1 MISVL
6 SKHDALTLDKST
18 ISSAYLT
25 EKELMDNAGKAI
37 AQFIVENIQDPFNQK
52 FIILVGPGHNG
63 GDAIIS
69 HYYLLSYGINSELI
83 LFNNNQKEGWI
94 FDNYTINNNSIKIYD
109 KQIELDRDY
118 WYVDGIFG
126 VGLKKNIEVDDFL

>member
-6 SKHDALTLDKST
+6 SKHDAFTLDKYT

-94 FDNYTINNNSIKIYD
+94 FDNYTINNNSIKFYD
-109 KQIELDRDY
+109 KHIKLDRDY
-118 WYVDGIFG
+118 WYVD
-126 VGLKKNIEVDDFL
+126 

>member
-6 SKHDALTLDKST
+6 SKQDAFTLDEST

-52 FIILVGPGHNG
+52 FIILVG
-63 GDAIIS
+63 
-69 HYYLLSYGINSELI
+69 
-83 LFNNNQKEGWI
+83 
-94 FDNYTINNNSIKIYD
+94 
-109 KQIELDRDY
+109 
-118 WYVDGIFG
+118 
-126 VGLKKNIEVDDFL
+126 